1 MVAQGADPIPTAK
14 YKSEEPYMIKV
25 VKATDQV
32 LFYINDLE
40 IFRFDDDGTTYGD
53 YITDGYIGFRQKVPL
68 EAEYANLKVYKISK

>member
-14 YKSEEPYMIKV
+14 YRSEEPYMIKV
-25 VKATDQV
+25 VKATNQV

-68 EAEYANLKVYKISK
+68 EAEYANLKVYKIAE